1 MEFQPGDLVATPN
14 GNGYVNE
21 VIGDDIVVDLI
32 DGDDRR
38 EVFLISQLTLLEK

>member
-1 MEFQPGDLVATPN
+1 MELKPGDMVSTPN
-14 GNGYVNE
+14 GDGYVNE

-38 EVFLISQLTLLEK
+38 EVFEIGQVSLLPD

>member
-1 MEFQPGDLVATPN
+1 MEYQPGDLVSTPN

-21 VIGDDIVVDLI
+21 VIENQVIVDLI

-38 EVFLISQLTLLEK
+38 EVFDITQIALLEE

>member
-1 MEFQPGDLVATPN
+1 MEYQPGDFVSTPN

-21 VIGDDIVVDLI
+21 VIENQVIVDLI

-38 EVFLISQLTLLEK
+38 EVFDITQIALLEE